1 MGADGEGALLA
12 ELVMGDGQDDGVV
25 PSGEGA
31 FDDVDAIFMHG
42 LFPVDPGIVDFHLG
56 AVAPLFVDDVDD
68 AAVAQV
74 RAVFLEGVR
83 PRMSIFEPLAEPEV
97 RWREWSGAWCLT
109 ARSTLEHQA

>member
-1 MGADGEGALLA
+1 
-12 ELVMGDGQDDGVV
+12 
-25 PSGEGA
+25 
-31 FDDVDAIFMHG
+31 MHG

-56 AVAPLFVDDVDD
+56 AVAPQFVDDVDD

-97 RWREWSGAWCLT
+97 RWREWSKA
-109 ARSTLEHQA
+109 